1 MNLAIIVPAML
12 ILLLILSL
20 LFVVLTM
27 SIYRNNC
34 TFRLFLIW
42 LLVYA
47 LLSAFNFLFLSVS
60 EIGDIQL
67 YVLSNI
73 AIISF
78 FTSSFF
84 ILRIEE
90 RCARSQYI
98 IGLLI
103 SLLIF
108 ITSKTLY
115 NPTTSFVL
123 GSLWAH
129 LLVLITI
136 YYFKIILFNKLHK
149 GEKIKYPII
158 LIIILLCFVCVG
170 YVLSTLH
177 NTLMLLSYIFLFY
190 LTITLTFI
198 TFDREKRDK
207 WLYVDPNEVEQKYDG
222 QKNYLLQR
230 IINYITIN
238 IITKPQ
244 SPIEPE
250 PSGKPLC
257 DEVNYAILNNKVPN
271 IEGRDLPEL
280 QFMLVCAKMKN
291 NSISKVLA
299 IAQNIYL
306 IGFAAIIYPF
316 VKTLYQFGDYVIQQQ
331 LVWNKTLETALPQFI
346 DAHFVPLFT
355 YITSA
360 NKVLG
365 LYFLM
370 IFMFSSIWILWVLM
384 SFPRPNSRVKLWIRR
399 HKKVNFIYEF
409 IGIFISA
416 IVFIGLIIKA
426 FLSIETGNIDILV
439 LFCSAILMA
448 TAAYISHAVAT
459 KLENAEK
466 TILDLNEAIIFKM
479 YNTSGNL

>member
-1 MNLAIIVPAML
+1 
-12 ILLLILSL
+12 
-20 LFVVLTM
+20 
-27 SIYRNNC
+27 
-34 TFRLFLIW
+34 
-42 LLVYA
+42 
-47 LLSAFNFLFLSVS
+47 
-60 EIGDIQL
+60 
-67 YVLSNI
+67 
-73 AIISF
+73 
-78 FTSSFF
+78 
-84 ILRIEE
+84 
-90 RCARSQYI
+90 
-98 IGLLI
+98 
-103 SLLIF
+103 
-108 ITSKTLY
+108 
-115 NPTTSFVL
+115 
-123 GSLWAH
+123 
-129 LLVLITI
+129 
-136 YYFKIILFNKLHK
+136 
-149 GEKIKYPII
+149 
-158 LIIILLCFVCVG
+158 
-170 YVLSTLH
+170 
-177 NTLMLLSYIFLFY
+177 
-190 LTITLTFI
+190 
-198 TFDREKRDK
+198 
-207 WLYVDPNEVEQKYDG
+207 
-222 QKNYLLQR
+222 
-230 IINYITIN
+230 
-238 IITKPQ
+238 
-244 SPIEPE
+244 
-250 PSGKPLC
+250 
-257 DEVNYAILNNKVPN
+257 
-271 IEGRDLPEL
+271 
-280 QFMLVCAKMKN
+280 MKN